1 MVTSKWQTFNQ
12 SFPGDGTTPTNQ
24 NTLSLYTIPEGSFIR
39 RTLLH
44 AQLFCVVASTSPAD
58 LPLDFVTK
66 ATTAF
71 GLWLNDSVD
80 PAENS
85 PSVID
90 DANDATWLFWD
101 ALQYRTDD
109 NAVAETGLYR
119 AVWETPPA
127 GLDLQTRRNAVA
139 GNSNDLW
146 LAWEI
151 FDPDGTINSS
161 ADTYNAYLSG
171 WFTVRFLIQTP

>member
-1 MVTSKWQTFNQ
+1 MVSTSWQTFNQ
-12 SFPGDGTTPTNQ
+12 SFAGDGSTPTNQ
-24 NTLSLYTIPEGSFIR
+24 NTLSLYTIPEGSMIR
-39 RTLLH
+39 RTLFH
-44 AQLFCVVASTSPAD
+44 AQLMCVVASTSAAD
-58 LPLDFVTK
+58 LPLDFITK

-71 GLWLNDSVD
+71 GLWLNDSAA
-80 PAENS
+80 PAANS

-90 DANDATWLFWD
+90 DANDAEWLFWD
-101 ALQYRTDD
+101 SLQVRTDD
-109 NAVAETGLYR
+109 NAIADTGLYR
-119 AVWETPPA
+119 VIWETPAA

-146 LAWEI
+146 LGWEI

-171 WFTVRFLIQTP
+171 WFTIRFLIQTP